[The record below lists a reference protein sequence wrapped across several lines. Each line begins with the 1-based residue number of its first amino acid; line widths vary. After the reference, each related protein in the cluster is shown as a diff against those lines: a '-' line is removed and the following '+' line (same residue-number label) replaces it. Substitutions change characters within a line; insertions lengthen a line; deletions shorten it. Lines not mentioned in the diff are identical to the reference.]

1 MDWNPG
7 DAEMT
12 KTNKLPVSTRALLAR
27 INRALRD
34 QNRELRPTKGH
45 KAREEFG
52 DFYVVDTGKN
62 QLVEWNIDLA
72 KYALEL
78 GCLQPY
84 ERLDD

>member
-1 MDWNPG
+1 
-7 DAEMT
+7 MT
-12 KTNKLPVSTRALLAR
+12 NKHKLPVSTRAILAR

-45 KAREEFG
+45 KAQEEFG
-52 DFYVVDTGKN
+52 AFYIIDTGKN

-72 KYALEL
+72 KYVFEL

-84 ERLDD
+84 ERLED